1 MNNIGIRV
9 LGQFIFPK
17 VSKPRKIILGIRVE
31 KYRFDLRTRLK
42 CLIGEKGRSVMAYIW
57 PIYGLYMAYTR
68 PIYGPYM
75 AYIWPIHGL

>member
-1 MNNIGIRV
+1 MINKDCESRVILMNVPQV
-9 LGQFIFPK
+9 LTQF
-17 VSKPRKIILGIRVE
+17 RQ
-31 KYRFDLRTRLK
+31 
-42 CLIGEKGRSVMAYIW
+42 KGRSVMAYIW

>member
-1 MNNIGIRV
+1 MANLGLIDYNISW
-9 LGQFIFPK
+9 Q
-17 VSKPRKIILGIRVE
+17 
-31 KYRFDLRTRLK
+31 
-42 CLIGEKGRSVMAYIW
+42 KGRSVMAYIW